1 MAAVVFALVA
11 LVVLALL
18 GAVHRYVWRRFVGDT
33 TAPGSTLRRVGTVAA
48 FVLPLLSLGAMTSG
62 RVGAPFWLQQLLA
75 WPGFLW
81 LACLLYLT
89 LALLVGEV
97 VRPLLLRFLAR
108 RDARTETAEN
118 GTADGAASGTAS
130 GAPSGTTSGTPAA
143 PASGALAGTPGE
155 PRTRTGELVASRT
168 AAAPSSSDPA
178 VRTVPDPAAVAEAEP
193 AAKAD
198 AEPAT
203 ETDPESMAKAD
214 TEPAAK
220 AGTESAESPSDEAPS
235 AQAPAAPALA
245 PGPSRRLFVSRVVGG
260 AAAAAGLATVGYG
273 TYGVL
278 RGPSV
283 QRITV
288 PLAKLPRAAHGFR
301 IAVVSDIHIGPI
313 LGRAHTRRIV
323 DTINAT
329 SPDLVAVVG
338 DLVDGSVADLGSAA
352 EPLAALRARH
362 GSYFVTGNHE
372 YFSGAEQW
380 VDHVREL
387 GLIPLENARVE
398 IDGFDLDRPSTTSR
412 AKPRG
417 RGRTSSARWATGT
430 GGGPPSSWRTSP
442 SSSTTP
448 SSTASTSSS
457 PATPTAGSSGRAT
470 CSPSW
475 PTPPSPDSNATATP
489 SCSSR
494 AARAP
499 GGRRSGWGPRPTSPS
514 WSWRPVRRREGPA
527 DRDRDRGV
535 RSAGH
540 ALVPQLLRAVAPLR
554 VRRLRSP
561 GPVIMKSTPQG
572 HRQLHKPAGRRHE
585 TAFSDRVSGS
595 CPTKGCECPIY
606 SSRCE
611 NRVIG

>member
-1 MAAVVFALVA
+1 MVFALVG

-33 TAPGSTLRRVGTVAA
+33 TAPGSRLRRAGTVAA
-48 FVLPLLSLGAMTSG
+48 FVLPLLSVGAMTSG
-62 RVGAPFWLQQLLA
+62 RVGAPFWLQQVLA

-97 VRPLLLRFLAR
+97 VRPVLLRVLAR
-108 RDARTETAEN
+108 RDAARTGAE
-118 GTADGAASGTAS
+118 SGT
-130 GAPSGTTSGTPAA
+130 PSGTPVETAGTPVETSGTPAETSGTPTEVPDETRPRTEELVTSGSA
-143 PASGALAGTPGE
+143 GVSASSEAVARTASDASGPEAE
-155 PRTRTGELVASRT
+155 PETEPV
-168 AAAPSSSDPA
+168 
-178 VRTVPDPAAVAEAEP
+178 AEP
-193 AAKAD
+193 AAGT
-198 AEPAT
+198 PAPT
-203 ETDPESMAKAD
+203 H
-214 TEPAAK
+214 
-220 AGTESAESPSDEAPS
+220 APH
-235 AQAPAAPALA
+235 
-245 PGPSRRLFVSRVVGG
+245 PSRRLFVSRVVGG

-387 GLIPLENARVE
+387 GLVPLENARVE
-398 IDGFDLDRPSTTSR
+398 IGGFDLAGVNDIAGETE
-412 AKPRG
+412 G
-417 RGRTSSARWATGT
+417 Q
-430 GGGPPSSWRTSP
+430 GPDF
-442 SSSTTP
+442 
-448 SSTASTSSS
+448 
-457 PATPTAGSSGRAT
+457 GRAL
-470 CSPSW
+470 
-475 PTPPSPDSNATATP
+475 
-489 SCSSR
+489 
-494 AARAP
+494 
-499 GGRRSGWGPRPTSPS
+499 G
-514 WSWRPVRRREGPA
+514 
-527 DRDRDRGV
+527 DRDRGRAAVLMAHQPVVIHDAVEHGVDLQLSGHTHGGQLWPGNYLAELANPTVAGLERYGDTQLFVSRGAGAWGPPV
-535 RSAGH
+535 RVG
-540 ALVPQLLRAVAPLR
+540 APSDITVVELA
-554 VRRLRSP
+554 S
-561 GPVIMKSTPQG
+561 
-572 HRQLHKPAGRRHE
+572 RQA
-585 TAFSDRVSGS
+585 
-595 CPTKGCECPIY
+595 
-606 SSRCE
+606 
-611 NRVIG
+611 